1 MNQKRERKINLK
13 ALALVLAVMLGFA
26 AFLGAAD
33 AKNLKEE
40 LVIAMR
46 SDPKTID
53 PQRTIDVVS
62 NKSIQ
67 LMYESLLEL
76 DADLK
81 LKPSLAEKWERIDAL
96 SAVFYLKKGVK
107 FHNGDEMTSEDV
119 VFSLERGK
127 VSPQCKFEFDSFDKI
142 EAIDKYTV
150 KVTTKEPFGVLFD
163 NVASTHGGIINKRAY
178 LENGEDT
185 ITKAVG
191 TGPYKLKD
199 WFAGDRI
206 TFEAFDGY
214 WGDPV
219 KIKKITIR
227 TIPEQANRTIA
238 LETGEADMSFDI
250 SLQDKDAILANKKL
264 VLMEVESPSEWYLG
278 FDQTNPRYQNKKLR
292 QAIACAVDNK
302 VFVDTVFRGSAVA
315 ATSPLP
321 KACPDHI
328 DVDTWEYNPE
338 RAKEL
343 LKEAGYPNG
352 LDIELWVN
360 DDQTRIDICVIMQDA
375 LKAIGINAEIKVF
388 EWGAYISRTAQPN
401 KELYFLSWNT
411 TGDGDAH
418 MYPLFHSS
426 QHGSSGNRSYFT
438 NAEIDALIEK
448 GRHSVN
454 PEERTGIYHTLQK
467 MLNEELPHYTVVY
480 PMLSLAMTNKVKGLI
495 FKKNGYVD
503 LRHTYIEK

>member
-1 MNQKRERKINLK
+1 MKFVTERKFGKLLI
-13 ALALVLAVMLGFA
+13 AVCVMFLSFA
-26 AFLGAAD
+26 AILSGAG
-33 AKNLKEE
+33 AKTKDE

-76 DADLK
+76 DANL
-81 LKPSLAEKWERIDAL
+81 LIKPCLAEKWERLDDLTAI
-96 SAVFYLKKGVK
+96 FYLKKGVK

-119 VFSLERGK
+119 AFSLERGI
-127 VSPQCKFEFDSFDKI
+127 VSPQCKFEFDSIDKVEI
-142 EAIDKYTV
+142 VDKYTV
-150 KVTTKEPFGVLFD
+150 KVITKEPFGVLFD
-163 NVASTHGGIINKRAY
+163 NIASTHGGIINKRAY
-178 LENGEDT
+178 LANGEDT

-199 WFAGDRI
+199 WLAGDRI
-206 TFEAFDGY
+206 TFEAWEDY
-214 WGDPV
+214 WRGPV
-219 KIKKITIR
+219 NVKKITIK
-227 TIPEQANRTIA
+227 TIPEQTNRTIA

-250 SLQDKDAILANKKL
+250 GLQDKDAILANPKL
-264 VLMEVESPSEWYLG
+264 TLLEVESPSEWYLA
-278 FDQTNPRYQNKKLR
+278 FDQTNPKYQNLKLR
-292 QAIACAVDNK
+292 QAIACAVDNSI
-302 VFVDTVFRGSAVA
+302 FVDTVFRGSAVA

-321 KACPDHI
+321 RACPDHI
-328 DVDTWEYNPE
+328 DVDPYAYDPE
-338 RAKEL
+338 RAKAL
-343 LKEAGYPNG
+343 LKEAGYPDG
-352 LDIELWVN
+352 LNIELWVN
-360 DDQTRIDICVIMQDA
+360 DDQTRIDICVIIQDE

-426 QHGSSGNRSYFT
+426 QHGSSGNRSYY
-438 NAEIDALIEK
+438 NNPEVDKLIDK

-454 PEERTGIYHTLQK
+454 PEERTGIYHELQK
-467 MLNEELPHYTVVY
+467 ILGEDIPHYTVVY
-480 PMLSLAMTNKVKGLI
+480 PMLSLAMTKKVHDLI

-503 LRHTYIEK
+503 LKKTWVER